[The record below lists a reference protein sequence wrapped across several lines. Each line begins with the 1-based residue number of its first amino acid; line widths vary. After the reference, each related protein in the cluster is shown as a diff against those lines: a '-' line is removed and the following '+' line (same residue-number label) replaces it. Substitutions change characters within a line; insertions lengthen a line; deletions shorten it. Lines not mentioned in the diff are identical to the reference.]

1 MIPNYLPATWTALA
15 LAMGNHLWQST
26 LFAIAAGLLT
36 LVLRKNHARARYGLW
51 LAASVKFLI
60 PFSLLIGIGSR
71 LAWSHSSAG
80 TNAGLYFA
88 MEEVSQPFTRPAMSV
103 ISPTIPSTVLS
114 SLIQLLP
121 ALLAAVWL
129 SGFLAVLFVWL
140 MRWRRISASVREAQP
155 LREGREVEALCRL
168 DQMGGRR
175 KRIEML
181 LSRTS
186 LEPGVFGIA
195 RPVLVWPK
203 GISERLEDAHLEAI
217 LAHEVWHVRRRDNL
231 AAALHMFVE
240 AIYWFHPLVWW
251 LGARLMEERE
261 RACDE
266 AVLESGSDRQVYAE
280 SILKICEF
288 CVGSPLACVSGV
300 TGADLKRRIARI
312 MTEGTMRKLDL
323 SKKLLL
329 GAAGLLAVAAPIVFG
344 LLHATQT
351 RAATQAR
358 NAVTSAPVFETSSIT
373 PNKNGEPMAGFKIIG
388 RPAVAI
394 MWRPNQFMAT
404 NFSLRMLLMRAYD
417 IQNDQISGGPSWLD
431 SEKYDVLGKLDKST
445 ADELPKLSPD
455 QEILERQ
462 RLLQALLS
470 DSFKLTLHRETKEL
484 PVYSL
489 VIANNGPKIQ
499 QAKPGD
505 TYPNGMKCGDRP
517 CGAGALME
525 PEKNKLVGQ
534 GVPLA
539 PLVRLLSQRLGG
551 RIVVD
556 NTGLKGNY
564 DLTLQWAADGSPA
577 AILTGTQ
584 EQLGLK
590 LEWQK
595 GPVEVLVIDHAEQPS
610 EPQAQENTILPP
622 VFAVATVE
630 LNRAGTSALKTGG
643 IVSQRLNVGPGT
655 FNAVNI
661 SMWELLRLAYRVE
674 DYQVSGAPDCFSS
687 DLYDVDAKAEKSAI
701 DEMQKLGND
710 QREVQNRRMLQAL
723 LKDRFKL
730 TLRQV
735 NKDLPIYSLVVA
747 DAGKLQD
754 AQGDCGPG
762 PHTMKLGTSSPPP
775 CGSLRVFPWVGHLDG
790 QKVPIKELL
799 TKLSGFTRR
808 MVLDKTN
815 LVGKYDIDLKWFPDP
830 SEFPPRPAYLPP
842 TYQPDPNSPP
852 LLTAL
857 QQELGLKLEPQT
869 GPVLLLVI
877 EQVEKPSGD

>member
-1 MIPNYLPATWTALA
+1 MIPNHLSANWAALA
-15 LAMGNHLWQST
+15 PALGNHVWQST

-36 LVLRKNHARARYGLW
+36 LILRKNHARARYWLW

-60 PFSLLIGIGSR
+60 PFSLLVGIGSR
-71 LAWSHSSAG
+71 LAWSHASAG

-88 MEEVSQPFTRPAMSV
+88 MDEVSQPFTQPILSV
-103 ISPTIPSTVLS
+103 ISPPTAATISST
-114 SLIQLLP
+114 LIQVLP
-121 ALLAAVWL
+121 ALLAAAWL
-129 SGFLAVLFVWL
+129 CGFLVVLFVWL
-140 MRWRRISASVREAQP
+140 LRWRRISAAVRVAAP
-155 LREGREVEALCRL
+155 LLEGREVEMLRRL
-168 DQMGGRR
+168 ERIGGS

-186 LEPGVFGIA
+186 LEPGIFGIA
-195 RPVLVWPK
+195 RPVLVWPM
-203 GISERLEDAHLEAI
+203 GISDRLEDSHLEAI
-217 LAHEVWHVRRRDNL
+217 LAHEVWHVRRCDNL
-231 AAALHMFVE
+231 AAALHMLVE
-240 AIYWFHPLVWW
+240 SIFWFHPLVWW
-251 LGARLMEERE
+251 LGARLVEERE

-312 MTEGTMRKLDL
+312 MTEGTMRKLNF

-329 GAAGLLAVAAPIVFG
+329 SAAGLLAVAAPIVFG

-417 IQNDQISGGPSWLD
+417 VQNDQISGGPSWLD
-431 SEKYDVLGKLDKST
+431 SEKYDVLAKLDKST

-455 QEILERQ
+455 QGILERQ
-462 RLLQALLS
+462 GLLQTLLS
-470 DSFKLTLHRETKEL
+470 DRFKLTLHRETKEL

-489 VIANNGPKIQ
+489 VIANDGPKIQ

-556 NTGLKGNY
+556 NTGLKGTY

-643 IVSQRLNVGPGT
+643 IVSQRLNVGPGR

-674 DYQVSGAPDCFSS
+674 DYQVSGAPDWFSS

-762 PHTMKLGTSSPPP
+762 PHTMELGTSSPPP

-815 LVGKYDIDLKWFPDP
+815 LGGKYDIDLKWFPDP